1 MNARKAAEVV
11 SGPLGTRITENEEDL
26 DGFGQGRHLPIWAI
40 GAPSEGYLDTI
51 SMLPRGTATDRTD
64 FDIYRALFL
73 EQEARFWG
81 SRSVVDPR
89 ISVAEVARRVGLSRT
104 TVQARLRSWK
114 DAGFLI
120 GYEVWPNP
128 RLFDVE
134 LCTVDI
140 PVETPAHVDLLLSDL
155 SLIEGVVS
163 ARGLL
168 DEDGRTVRAYLVDDG
183 GVGLGRRRR
192 LIRRVAGLATEPEVH
207 PYWLPECDVDLSP
220 LDWRILS
227 FYRSYPEAGLTE
239 GAKNLGITA
248 KTLSSRRDRLLDYHA
263 MWWLLTTNSSRFPAA
278 SFFITVSEAARVSS
292 VRTAMEGISPGWIP
306 CADDGFGVRPTPTLS
321 IVAGLVMVESPAS
334 VDDLA
339 RQISRVP
346 GVAAVR
352 WRIPREFRGYP
363 EWYDR
368 HLLARLGSHPE
379 RRGHFDDG
387 ELSAVPPSPTFPA
400 TGASLSV
407 DSTNGIAPS
416 GTDGAIPPI
425 LPSGSDTESLLGF
438 VARRTRRVTTPQPS
452 L

>member
-1 MNARKAAEVV
+1 
-11 SGPLGTRITENEEDL
+11 
-26 DGFGQGRHLPIWAI
+26 
-40 GAPSEGYLDTI
+40 
-51 SMLPRGTATDRTD
+51 
-64 FDIYRALFL
+64 
-73 EQEARFWG
+73 
-81 SRSVVDPR
+81 
-89 ISVAEVARRVGLSRT
+89 
-104 TVQARLRSWK
+104 VQARLRAWK

-168 DEDGRTVRAYLVDDG
+168 DEDGRTVRAYLIDDG

-207 PYWLPECDVDLSP
+207 PYWVPECDVDLSP

-248 KTLSSRRDRLLDYHA
+248 KTLSARRDRLLDHHA
-263 MWWLLTTNSSRFPAA
+263 MWWLLTTNSSKFPAV
-278 SFFITVSEAARVSS
+278 SFFVTVSEPTRVST
-292 VRTAMEGISPGWIP
+292 VKVAMEGISPGWIP
-306 CADDGFGVRPTPTLS
+306 CADDGFGIRPTPSIS
-321 IVAGLVMVESPAS
+321 IVAGLVLVDSPAS

-339 RQISRVP
+339 RQITRVP

-352 WRIPREFRGYP
+352 WRVPREFRGYP

-368 HLLARLGSHPE
+368 HLLARLGSYPD
-379 RRGHFDDG
+379 RRGHLG
-387 ELSAVPPSPTFPA
+387 IEVPVPMAASAVVPSAST
-400 TGASLSV
+400 SLSI
-407 DSTNGIAPS
+407 DATRGFEPASPFGTTPS
-416 GTDGAIPPI
+416 AS
-425 LPSGSDTESLLGF
+425 PSGSDSESLLGF
-438 VARRTRRVTTPQPS
+438 VARRARRVSAPQPS